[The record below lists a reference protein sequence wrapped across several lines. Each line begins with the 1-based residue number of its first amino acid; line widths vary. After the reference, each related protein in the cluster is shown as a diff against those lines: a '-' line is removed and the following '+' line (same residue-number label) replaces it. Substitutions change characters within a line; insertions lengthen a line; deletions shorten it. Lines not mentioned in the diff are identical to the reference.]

1 MAGILT
7 EPRLLRRV
15 ISCRGRV
22 AGPECLTVLR
32 PAVAMRHAT
41 PHVPSPPRDSSRDDD
56 VDRGGPSDRP
66 RQFETLVEGF
76 GRLVAQAVR
85 RVAGRAAGNDLDDI
99 QQDVMLALWKR
110 LSREQSIE
118 HPASYL
124 YTAAVREAVR
134 AVDRLRRRAEDPL
147 GPATFE
153 LRVEP
158 DAERA
163 VEEREQ
169 QAVLAAALD
178 TLAPDRARAVRGHLA
193 GLTVDEVMQ
202 LYGWSYQRTRNL
214 VARGMADLKAALHAR
229 GVA

>member
-1 MAGILT
+1 M
-7 EPRLLRRV
+7 P
-15 ISCRGRV
+15 
-22 AGPECLTVLR
+22 AGPDSPHSAEDGALT
-32 PAVAMRHAT
+32 
-41 PHVPSPPRDSSRDDD
+41 
-56 VDRGGPSDRP
+56 RP
-66 RQFETLVEGF
+66 RQFAALVEGF

-85 RVAGRAAGNDLDDI
+85 RVAGKTSGNDLDDI
-99 QQDVMLALWKR
+99 HQDVMLALWKR

-124 YTAAVREAVR
+124 YKAAVREAVR

-147 GPATFE
+147 GPVAFE

-169 QAVLAAALD
+169 QAALAAALA

-193 GLTVDEVMQ
+193 GLDAHELMQ

-214 VARGMADLKAALHAR
+214 VARGMADLRDALRAR

>member
-1 MAGILT
+1 MGHA
-7 EPRLLRRV
+7 RRHV
-15 ISCRGRV
+15 
-22 AGPECLTVLR
+22 PTVPDDGR
-32 PAVAMRHAT
+32 PAEDGDLV
-41 PHVPSPPRDSSRDDD
+41 
-56 VDRGGPSDRP
+56 RP
-66 RQFETLVEGF
+66 RHFEALVEGF

-85 RVAGRAAGNDLDDI
+85 RVAGKTSGNDLDDI

-110 LSREQSIE
+110 LAHEQSIE

-124 YTAAVREAVR
+124 YKAAVREAVR

-147 GPATFE
+147 GPATSD

-158 DAERA
+158 DAERV

-202 LYGWSYQRTRNL
+202 LHGWSYQRTRNL
-214 VARGMADLKAALHAR
+214 VARGMADLKAALRAR

>member
-1 MAGILT
+1 
-7 EPRLLRRV
+7 
-15 ISCRGRV
+15 
-22 AGPECLTVLR
+22 
-32 PAVAMRHAT
+32 MRHAKR
-41 PHVPSPPRDSSRDDD
+41 HVPSPPHDGRPGEDGEL
-56 VDRGGPSDRP
+56 VRP
-66 RQFETLVEGF
+66 RQFEALVEGF

-85 RVAGRAAGNDLDDI
+85 RVAGKTSGNDLDDI

-110 LSREQSIE
+110 LAREQSIE

-124 YTAAVREAVR
+124 YKAAVREAVR

-147 GPATFE
+147 GATAFE

-163 VEEREQ
+163 VEAREQ
-169 QAVLAAALD
+169 QAALAAALA
-178 TLAPDRARAVRGHLA
+178 TLAPERARAVRGHLA
-193 GLTVDEVMQ
+193 GLTVDDLMQ

-214 VARGMADLKAALHAR
+214 VARGMTDLKAALHAR

>member
-1 MAGILT
+1 
-7 EPRLLRRV
+7 
-15 ISCRGRV
+15 
-22 AGPECLTVLR
+22 
-32 PAVAMRHAT
+32 MRHAT

-56 VDRGGPSDRP
+56 VERGGPPDRP

-178 TLAPDRARAVRGHLA
+178 ALAPDRARAVRGHLA

-214 VARGMADLKAALHAR
+214 VARGMTDLKAALNAR
-229 GVA
+229 GVP

>member
-1 MAGILT
+1 M
-7 EPRLLRRV
+7 P
-15 ISCRGRV
+15 
-22 AGPECLTVLR
+22 TVPDDGR
-32 PAVAMRHAT
+32 PAEDGELV
-41 PHVPSPPRDSSRDDD
+41 
-56 VDRGGPSDRP
+56 RP
-66 RQFETLVEGF
+66 RHFEALVEGF

-85 RVAGRAAGNDLDDI
+85 RVAGKTSGNDLDDI

-110 LSREQSIE
+110 LAREQSIE

-147 GPATFE
+147 GPAAFGV
-153 LRVEP
+153 RVEP
-158 DAERA
+158 DAERV

-214 VARGMADLKAALHAR
+214 VARGMADLKEALRTR